1 MLLKD
6 AVVRDFL
13 DEGDKDASP
22 REEEPRPGIRPSKT
36 VVGSGTMSTIWQRLL
51 RRTVHREPNPFY
63 APLDYGRAYEDLDPR
78 KMAKEVVSATERRK
92 KAQREYLRNHPN
104 YNVSLFLFRPSNPIR
119 RLCQRIVGP
128 GRGGDRIEGL
138 APSVPI
144 WYAFSAF
151 VYAAIIAMVLL
162 ACVTTPLYQRE
173 YFTTHEFSV
182 RNWFVWT
189 DMGFAVLFTF
199 EALVKVIA
207 DGFFW
212 TPNAYFRGSWGFIDG
227 IVLLTLWVNVA
238 TSLLNEGQI
247 TRTVGAFKALRALRL
262 LNVSDSTRDHFHSL
276 IVRGWWKLFSVS
288 LCYCRDIMLL
298 TCTGCV
304 CVSQLVDSIRHL
316 RIEPLRW
323 TIPGLQRW

>member
-13 DEGDKDASP
+13 DEGDEDTIN
-22 REEEPRPGIRPSKT
+22 REEEPRRGIRPAKT
-36 VVGSGTMSTIWQRLL
+36 IVDSGIMSTLWQRIL
-51 RRTVHREPNPFY
+51 RKTVHREPNPFY
-63 APLDYGRAYEDLDPR
+63 APLDFGRAYEDLDPR

-92 KAQREYLRNHPN
+92 KAQREYLRNHPK
-104 YNVSLFLFRPSNPIR
+104 YNVSLFIFKPSNPVR

-173 YFTTHEFSV
+173 YFTKHEFSV
-182 RNWFVWT
+182 KNWFVWT

-227 IVLLTLWVNVA
+227 VVLVTLWVNVA

-276 IVRGWWKLFSVS
+276 IVQGWWKLFSVS
-288 LCYCRDIMLL
+288 LCLNVKTTLL
-298 TCTGCV
+298 TSVGCI
-304 CVSQLVDSIRHL
+304 CISQLVDPVRYIRAESL
-316 RIEPLRW
+316 RR
-323 TIPGLQRW
+323 TVSDLQRW